1 MGFGWRSTR
10 MGVGLVVGLG
20 LWACDQNP
28 REAEAIKAPDRGAAF
43 DTKPEGCAATA
54 EALAQQWVGQPL
66 SAVES
71 SLDVAALAEVR
82 VLRII
87 RPGTMVTKD
96 YRIDRLNV
104 ALDEQETVTKF
115 YCG

>member
-1 MGFGWRSTR
+1 MSFGWRSAR
-10 MGVGLVVGLG
+10 IVVALVVGLA
-20 LWACDQNP
+20 LWACDQSP
-28 REAEAIKAPDRGAAF
+28 REAEAVKAPDRGAAF

-54 EALAQQWVGQPL
+54 EALAHQWVGQAF

-71 SLDVAALAEVR
+71 SLDAAALAEVR

-96 YRIDRLNV
+96 YRLDRLNV
-104 ALDEQETVTKF
+104 ALDEQEMVAKF